1 VPSGKRMKHD
11 PAEGADP
18 TPLVNTL
25 IEDALA
31 PYRNLLGSVLPPE
44 VIAGFADTIDLFLTT
59 HPDAVATLEQ
69 LQPRPEV
76 AASVEIDRSG
86 AAPEDDVQRPSGTEG
101 GRR

>member
-1 VPSGKRMKHD
+1 MKHD
-11 PAEGADP
+11 PAEETDP
-18 TPLVNTL
+18 NPLVDAL
-25 IEDALA
+25 VEDALA
-31 PYRNLLGSVLPPE
+31 PYRALLGGVLPPE
-44 VIAGFADTIDLFLTT
+44 VLTGIADTLDLFLTT

-86 AAPEDDVQRPSGTEG
+86 AAPEADAQRPSGTEG

>member
-1 VPSGKRMKHD
+1 MKHD
-11 PAEGADP
+11 PAAETD
-18 TPLVNTL
+18 TKPLVDKL
-25 IEDALA
+25 VEDALA

-59 HPDAVATLEQ
+59 HPDAVAPLEQ
-69 LQPRPEV
+69 LQPRPEG